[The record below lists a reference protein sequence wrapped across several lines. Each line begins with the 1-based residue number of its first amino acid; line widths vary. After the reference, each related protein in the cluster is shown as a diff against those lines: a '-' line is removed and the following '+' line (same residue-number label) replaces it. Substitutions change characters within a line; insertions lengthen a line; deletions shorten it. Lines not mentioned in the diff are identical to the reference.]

1 MVSRLVGLGTWL
13 GRTSSEKNGR
23 HDEKPG
29 AELVHPRSQGCL
41 EIISTHTQIE
51 PVRHVLILA
60 NQFGIVWQ
68 NVPPPVLL
76 RQKDGLTLKVVV
88 NDCSQLDV

>member
-13 GRTSSEKNGR
+13 GTTSSEKNGR

-51 PVRHVLILA
+51 PVEI
-60 NQFGIVWQ
+60 
-68 NVPPPVLL
+68 
-76 RQKDGLTLKVVV
+76 
-88 NDCSQLDV
+88 

>member
-1 MVSRLVGLGTWL
+1 MVSRLLGLGTWL
-13 GRTSSEKNGR
+13 GRTSSEKNGP

-51 PVRHVLILA
+51 PVRHILILA
-60 NQFGIVWQ
+60 NQFRIGWGK
-68 NVPPPVLL
+68 VPPPVQLGQ
-76 RQKDGLTLKVVV
+76 RDGLTLKVVV

>member
-1 MVSRLVGLGTWL
+1 MSSMVSRLVGL

-23 HDEKPG
+23 HDEKPR

-51 PVRHVLILA
+51 PVRHVL
-60 NQFGIVWQ
+60 NF
-68 NVPPPVLL
+68 
-76 RQKDGLTLKVVV
+76 
-88 NDCSQLDV
+88 